1 MSTPKFHAL
10 RISDIT
16 QETSDCVSIAFAIPA
31 KLQANFTYAAGQY
44 ITLKKDIDNGQEA
57 RRSYS
62 ICSAPIDNELR
73 VAVKK
78 VPNGLFSTYLN
89 EIAKVGDL
97 IDVMEPMGHFTPS
110 IMDDGKYY
118 FGFASGSGITP
129 ILSILKSVLAAH
141 PNNKFTLI
149 YGNKNL
155 ASIIFKETIE
165 GLKNIYMNRLQVVH
179 ILSRER
185 LEVDLNYGRINGA
198 KCTDLFNKVLDVTL
212 LDEAF
217 LCGPEEMIHEVKD
230 YLAAQGIAKDKIK
243 FELFGT
249 NIKKGKVVD
258 EAIVP
263 TGPISKVS
271 VKVDDRTFE
280 MDLAYDGENILDA
293 ALKSGA
299 DLPFACKGGVC
310 CTCRAKVVSGTVKM
324 NVNYALED
332 EEVAQGFVLTCQAHP
347 TSEQVVVDFDVR

>member
-16 QETSDCVSIAFAIPA
+16 QETSDCVSIAFNVPTE
-31 KLQANFTYAAGQY
+31 LSTNFAYFAGQY

-62 ICSAPIDNELR
+62 ICSAPLDKELR

-89 EIAKVGDL
+89 EIAKVGDVL
-97 IDVMEPMGHFTPS
+97 EVMEPMGHFIPT
-110 IMDDGKYY
+110 IKEEKHY

-129 ILSILKSVLAAH
+129 ILSILKTVLAAH

-185 LEVDLNYGRINGA
+185 LEVDLNYGRITGA
-198 KCTDLFNKVLDVTL
+198 KCADLFNKVLDVTQI
-212 LDEAF
+212 DEAF

-230 YLAAQGIAKDKIK
+230 FLAAQGIAKDKIK

-249 NIKKGKVVD
+249 NIKKGKRV
-258 EAIVP
+258 EETIIP

-310 CTCRAKVVSGTVKM
+310 CTCRAKVVLGTVKM

-332 EEVAQGFVLTCQAHP
+332 EEVAQGYVLSCQAHP
-347 TSEQVVVDFDVR
+347 TSEHVVIDFDVR